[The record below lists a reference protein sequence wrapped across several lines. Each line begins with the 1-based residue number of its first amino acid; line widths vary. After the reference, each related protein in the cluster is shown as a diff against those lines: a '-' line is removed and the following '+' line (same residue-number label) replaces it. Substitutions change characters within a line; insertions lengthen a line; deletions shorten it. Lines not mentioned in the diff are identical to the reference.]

1 MQNPRLAGRYAK
13 SLMDIAVE
21 QNSVEQL
28 YTDAQSL
35 SGMFSSSAELV
46 SVVKS
51 PIIKGDKKVAI
62 FNALIGGKVN
72 IVMEKFINLIIEKG
86 REPFLPEIMT
96 SFASLYKQRNNIMPV
111 RLTTAHPLDEAT
123 KAALIEKITSQLGGA
138 KVDLEVVVDEAL
150 VGGFVLEA
158 NNKLFD
164 ASVARDLRD
173 IRKQFLQNIYIPNI
187 R

>member
-21 QNSVEQL
+21 QNAVEQL
-28 YTDAQSL
+28 YTDAQGL
-35 SGMFSSSAELV
+35 AAMFNSSAELV
-46 SVVKS
+46 TVVKS
-51 PIIKGDKKVAI
+51 PIIKGDKKTAI

-72 IVMEKFINLIIEKG
+72 VIMDKFINLIIDKG
-86 REPFLPEIMT
+86 REPFLPEIMA
-96 SFASLYKQRNNIMPV
+96 SFISLYKVRNNIVPV
-111 RLTTAHPLDEAT
+111 KLTTAHPLDDASKT
-123 KAALIEKITSQLGGA
+123 ALADKITKQLGGA
-138 KVDLEVVVDEAL
+138 KVDLQLIVDEAL

-173 IRKQFLQNIYIPNI
+173 IKKQFLQNIYIPNI